1 MPAVEPDQ
9 YGTSIAGGLVDS
21 NYLDWVPNKEIDDT
35 NAYAYRIRASEPE
48 QARTLATEALEEST
62 RLEYQKGRA
71 DALRTLGS
79 LLSYEDRLAGYQLAI
94 QAISIYSELNDKYG
108 ESSALLTSSLYFQ
121 HKGWHVRAHEVLLE
135 AHEKAVRSGNDAV
148 ASVALYNLG
157 VNARDRLDFEQSL
170 DYFLRAQIAAKKG
183 DNMAIY
189 WVTFVDCESVR
200 FVTSNLSCDLVAV
213 ENALEHLIKLHSY
226 ANAVSACHFIAE
238 YTAFS
243 GDFAKSREFLRRGL
257 RIAIDH
263 DKPQKVWSLRH
274 LKGELA
280 FNRGSVTSARRSL
293 EVALTNARQSSN
305 REGESRTLELLS
317 RVHFALADSTKAYLC
332 LSKHLEIRNQL
343 FSEETERRMREMQ
356 TIHQVRMIESESHFL
371 KAKNEELRS
380 INEELAQS
388 LKQREKLQKELERI
402 ASTDELTGVLNRRR
416 ILSIGADMVQRFTTL
431 KRQGCVLILDLD
443 NFKSINDTF
452 GHNIG
457 DEVLRRFTKS
467 CERVLRPTDRLGR
480 LGGEEFCVLLDNT
493 DQEIAKTVARRLL
506 QAIRSTRT
514 EDVINDRPL
523 TASIGLT
530 EIQTKHRTIE
540 AVLHDADLALYEA
553 KRTGRDKVCVQ
564 TDGQNEQVA

>member
-1 MPAVEPDQ
+1 
-9 YGTSIAGGLVDS
+9 VDS
-21 NYLDWVPNKEIDDT
+21 NSQEWVPNIEIDEI
-35 NAYAYRIRASEPE
+35 NAYAYRIRASEPD
-48 QARTLATEALEEST
+48 QARTLAQDALERSEAVDY
-62 RLEYQKGRA
+62 RKGRA

-79 LLSYEDRLAGYQLAI
+79 LLSYMDRLAGYQLAI
-94 QAISIYSELNDKYG
+94 QAISIYSELSDEYG

-157 VNARDRLDFEQSL
+157 VNARERLDFDQSL
-170 DYFLRAQIAAKKG
+170 DYFLRAQAAAKKG
-183 DNMAIY
+183 ENMAIY

-200 FVTSNLSCDLVAV
+200 FASTDIGCDLPGVQR
-213 ENALEHLIKLHSY
+213 ALDELIKLHSY
-226 ANAVSACHFIAE
+226 ANAISACHFIAE
-238 YTAFS
+238 YSAFC
-243 GDFAKSREFLRRGL
+243 GDHKKSRSYLRKGL
-257 RIAIDH
+257 RLAIEH
-263 DKPQKVWSLRH
+263 DRPHKVWSLRH
-274 LKGELA
+274 LKGELS
-280 FNRGSVTSARRSL
+280 FNRGSVLQARRSL
-293 EVALTNARQSSN
+293 EVALMNAQQSSN
-305 REGESRTLELLS
+305 REGESKTLELLS
-317 RVHFALADSTKAYLC
+317 RVYFAMADSTKAYLC

-402 ASTDELTGVLNRRR
+402 ASTDELTGVFNRRR
-416 ILSIGADMVQRFTTL
+416 ILSIGAEMVQRFSTL

-443 NFKSINDTF
+443 NFKAINDTF

-480 LGGEEFCVLLDNT
+480 LGGEEFCVLLDST
-493 DQEIAKTVARRLL
+493 SADIAKTVANRLL

-514 EDVINDRPL
+514 EDIMEDRL
-523 TASIGLT
+523 ITASIGLT
-530 EIQTKHRTIE
+530 EIQLKHRSIE

-564 TDGQNEQVA
+564 IDGRNEQVA

>member
-1 MPAVEPDQ
+1 M
-9 YGTSIAGGLVDS
+9 DS
-21 NYLDWVPNKEIDDT
+21 NNQEWVPNVEIDEI
-35 NAYAYRIRASEPE
+35 NAYAYRIRASEPD
-48 QARTLATEALEEST
+48 QARSLAQDALERSEAAQ
-62 RLEYQKGRA
+62 YPKGRA

-79 LLSYEDRLAGYQLAI
+79 LLSFQDRLAGYQLAI
-94 QAISIYSELNDKYG
+94 QAISIYSELNDEFG

-157 VNARDRLDFEQSL
+157 VNARDRLDFDQSL
-170 DYFLRAQIAAKKG
+170 DYFLRAQVAAKKG
-183 DNMAIY
+183 ENMAIY

-200 FVTSNLSCDLVAV
+200 FASTNLSCDLSAV
-213 ENALEHLIKLHSY
+213 EAALEELIKLHSY
-226 ANAVSACHFIAE
+226 ANAISACHFIAE
-238 YTAFS
+238 YSAFL
-243 GDFAKSREFLRRGL
+243 GNHKKSYEYLRKGL
-257 RIAIDH
+257 RLAIEH
-263 DKPQKVWSLRH
+263 DRPQKVWSLRH
-274 LKGELA
+274 LKGELS
-280 FNRGSVTSARRSL
+280 FNRGSVLHARRAL
-293 EVALTNARQSSN
+293 EVALMNARQSSN
-305 REGESRTLELLS
+305 REGESKTLELLS
-317 RVHFALADSTKAYLC
+317 RVYFALADSTKAYLC

-402 ASTDELTGVLNRRR
+402 ASTDELTGVFNRRR
-416 ILSIGADMVQRFTTL
+416 ILTIGTEMVQRFSTL

-480 LGGEEFCVLLDNT
+480 LGGEEFCVLLDST
-493 DQEIAKTVARRLL
+493 DADIAKTVAHRLL
-506 QAIRSTRT
+506 QAIRLTRT
-514 EDVINDRPL
+514 EDIMEERMI

-530 EIQTKHRTIE
+530 EIQPNHRTIE
-540 AVLHDADLALYEA
+540 SVLHDADLALYEA
-553 KRTGRDKVCVQ
+553 KRTGRDRVCVQ
-564 TDGQNEQVA
+564 VNGRNEQVA